1 MQVFFSKIRG
11 EYLSGVFVQL
21 ARGRDAQIFFARI
34 VRQNFV
40 EAKNLVD
47 TSLCSEVVLVSYR
60 LSSAYIRSDDAPK
73 LCATVIFWQQLL
85 QQVRLLQQVQLY
97 RLFLEQVQQQL
108 VLPLPRAAWRGGR
121 QPRRL
126 SEWL

>member
-11 EYLSGVFVQL
+11 ENLSGVFVQL

-40 EAKNLVD
+40 EANNLVD

-60 LSSAYIRSDDAPK
+60 LCSAYIRSDDAPK
-73 LCATVIFWQQLL
+73 LCATVIFWQQ
-85 QQVRLLQQVQLY
+85 LLQQVQLY